1 MFEISERKISIK
13 NGLRVICYAPHSSRL
28 CLATFPPRG
37 RLDIRLKFFTLYF
50 LYFYSLFSLF
60 FIRKGVE
67 TLDDVNLFRIVRVEV
82 FTI

>member
-1 MFEISERKISIK
+1 M
-13 NGLRVICYAPHSSRL
+13 LRPSFVKALPCHLP
-28 CLATFPPRG
+28 PPRG